1 MMITKQYFFLILH
14 KIYAPITDFY
24 NNRKPC
30 PWKVYSLKP
39 QFYTVKL
46 WFTGVYLLSL
56 FLIQYI
62 ECGLSLEPRHR
73 GGSNMYPQSVF

>member
-24 NNRKPC
+24 NIRKPC
-30 PWKVYSLKP
+30 PWKVHSLKP

-46 WFTGVYLLSL
+46 GFTGVYLLSL
-56 FLIQYI
+56 FLINYI
-62 ECGLSLEPRHR
+62 ECGYSLELPSR
-73 GGSNMYPQSVF
+73 GGSNVYPQSVF